1 MKDRRLLI
9 VGIIL
14 IVIGIVGLVIVGSMW
29 QQWPW
34 MHGSGRMMVPLGML
48 QGVEM

>member
-9 VGIIL
+9 VGIVL
-14 IVIGIVGLVIVGSMW
+14 IVIGIVGLVILGSMW

-34 MHGSGRMMVPLGML
+34 MHGNGGMMVPLTTL
-48 QGVEM
+48 